1 MKTEDICQIVLGKIV
16 PDSAE
21 RKSITTLAE
30 MMRSK
35 VDKVAREAGVL
46 AEVRINGSVAKDTWL
61 SKDVDIDIF
70 MRVSTALSRK
80 ELGTVCLNIAKKA
93 ATGYRQVER
102 FAEHPYL
109 ETWVGETRVN
119 IVPCYNV
126 ERGQWIS
133 ATDRT
138 PFHTEYVRTHL
149 PDNLKNEVRLLKR
162 FMKGIGVYGA
172 EIKVKGFSGYLC
184 ELLILRYQSFFK
196 VLTAA
201 ATSWNKGVIIDLE
214 KYYRNREDEMK
225 KLFEAPIIIVDP
237 VDRGRNVAAAVSNEK
252 LNEFIAASKVF
263 IKQPNL
269 GFFYPPD
276 SKPIKTKL
284 LARTLKKRG
293 NDLLFIKIGKVK
305 AVPDILWGQLYKTQR
320 SLANLLKQNNFE
332 VLRSAVWSDE
342 KLNHIIIFELENA
355 VISPFKKHLGPP
367 VGSREAEKFLQKHR
381 GSVNTVSGPWIEDG
395 RWVVYTRRRY
405 NNATRLVQDALANG
419 GRNIGV
425 AELVAESLRKSKAIL
440 LNEKIL
446 DYYAANPDFAK
457 FFTDYLIGRPKW
469 LG

>member
-1 MKTEDICQIVLGKIV
+1 MKIGNVSQIVLGKIV
-16 PDSAE
+16 PGSTE

-35 VDKVAREAGVL
+35 VDKAAREAGVP

-70 MRVSTALSRK
+70 MRVPPTLSRK

-93 ATGYRQVER
+93 TIGYRQLER

-109 ETWVGETRVN
+109 ETWIKGTRVN
-119 IVPCYNV
+119 IVPCYKV
-126 ERGQWIS
+126 ERGQWVS

-138 PFHTEYVRTHL
+138 PFHTEYVKTHL
-149 PDNLKNEVRLLKR
+149 SDNLKNEVRLLKR

-184 ELLILRYQSFFK
+184 ELLILRYQSFYK

-214 KYYRNREDEMK
+214 KYYNGREDEVK
-225 KLFEAPIIIVDP
+225 KLFAASLIIVDP
-237 VDRGRNVAAAVSNEK
+237 VDSGRNVAAAVSNEK
-252 LNEFIAASKVF
+252 LSEFIAASNAF

-269 GFFYPPD
+269 EFFYPPD
-276 SKPIKTKL
+276 SKPIETKL
-284 LARTLKKRG
+284 LSRTLKKRG
-293 NDLLFIKIGKVK
+293 NDLLFIKIGEIK

-320 SLANLLKQNNFE
+320 SLKNLLKQNDFE

-342 KLNHIIIFELENA
+342 ELNHIIIFELENA

-367 VGSREAEKFLQKHR
+367 VGSREAEKFLRKHH
-381 GSVNTVSGPWIEDG
+381 GSVNTVSGPWIEEG

-405 NNATRLVQDALANG
+405 NNATQLVQDALANG
-419 GRNIGV
+419 GRDIGV
-425 AELVAESLRKSKAIL
+425 AELVAKSIRKSQAIL

-446 DYYAANPDFAK
+446 DYYAANPDFAR